1 MIFLFVHKSVVFVE
15 RSQRFACLSTK
26 QALLWRFSGRREI
39 SLMWLATQKRGY
51 MLRSRTSG
59 TFRTCPPKGH
69 FRGETSIDLSVCPQN
84 RCFRGESSD
93 DLPVCPQKCRFC
105 GEISEIC
112 MFVHQTGAFVEK
124 PQVVWLLDAEE

>member
-1 MIFLFVHKSVVFVE
+1 MKPQMIYLFVHKTGVFVEKAQMIYLFVHKIGIFVE

-26 QALLWRFSGRREI
+26 QTLSWRFSGRREI

-69 FRGETSIDLSVCPQN
+69 FRGETSIDLPICPQN
-84 RCFRGESSD
+84 G
-93 DLPVCPQKCRFC
+93 RFC
-105 GEISEIC
+105 GD
-112 MFVHQTGAFVEK
+112 FLADFLVDTK
-124 PQVVWLLDAEE
+124 YP